1 MAWLLGAVGVIVG
14 VAGFREW
21 RIRRLEARHDPERAR

>member
-1 MAWLLGAVGVIVG
+1 MPWLIGIVGVVAA

-21 RIRRLEARHDPERAR
+21 RIRTLERRHDPDRPA